1 MISLI
6 VNDREVCTDVA
17 PSTPLIDFLRINQ
30 RELGTKIGC
39 REGDCGACTVLIGE
53 MKDGALVYRSVT
65 SCLMPIINVNG
76 KHVVTIEG
84 INQPEG
90 LGAIQERF
98 LEHGGT
104 QCGFCTPGF
113 LMALTGFAMS
123 DVELNYYN
131 AIASVDGN
139 ICRCTGYKS
148 ITTAIKDI
156 VEQLKKR
163 DKKKPIKWLVN
174 ENFLPEYFATIE
186 EKVKSLSPAVVD
198 EAGATLFVAGGT
210 DLYVE
215 EFDEMITADKIK
227 TLAEREDL
235 KGIVIEGEVVTI
247 GAATTVEEMRNSE
260 MMTKVFPEL
269 ERQSRLISSSHI
281 RNMATVGGNIVNGA
295 PIGDITVTMMAMD
308 ATLHIDNNGLKREV
322 KLKNFYTGYKTAD
335 LKEGEILE
343 FISFELPGKETAFS
357 FEKVSKRTY
366 LDIAVVNSAMRLQL
380 KGDSIDDATFITG
393 GVGATVLSL
402 DKTCEFLKGQ
412 KISNDTFRK
421 ANEIAQSEISPRSRA
436 EYKRLLVKTQLFNH
450 MSKAAPKALSL
461 EALV

>member
-6 VNDREVCTDVA
+6 VNDRLVNTDVA

-30 RELGTKIGC
+30 RQLGTKIGC

-53 MKDGALVYRSVT
+53 MRNGTLVYRSVT

-84 INQPEG
+84 INLPEG
-90 LGAIQERF
+90 LGAIQDAFR
-98 LEHGGT
+98 EHGGT

-123 DVELNYYN
+123 DAEMNYYN

-148 ITTAIKDI
+148 ITSAIKDI
-156 VEQLKKR
+156 VEVLKKR
-163 DKKKPIKWLVN
+163 DKKKTIKWLVK
-174 ENFLPEYFATIE
+174 ENFLPEYFNDIE
-186 EKVKSLSPAVVD
+186 EKVAALKPAEVD
-198 EAGATLFVAGGT
+198 QSGATLFVAGGT

-215 EFDEMITADKIK
+215 EFDEMITASKIK

-235 KGIVIEGEVVTI
+235 KGIKIEGDVVTI
-247 GAATTVEEMRNSE
+247 GAATTVEEFRHSE
-260 MMTKVFPEL
+260 EMKKVFPDL
-269 ERQSRLISSSHI
+269 ERQTRLISSSHI
-281 RNMATVGGNIVNGA
+281 RNMATIGGNIVNGA
-295 PIGDITVTMMAMD
+295 PIGDLTVTMMAMG

-322 KLKNFYTGYKTAD
+322 NLRDFYTGYKKTD

-343 FISFELPGKETAFS
+343 FLSFNLPGKNTHFN

-366 LDIAVVNSAMRLQL
+366 LDIAVVNSAMRLEMD
-380 KGDSIDDATFITG
+380 GDSISEAILVTG
-393 GVGATVLSL
+393 GVGATVRFL
-402 DKTCEFLKGQ
+402 DKTCDFLKGQ
-412 KISNDTFRK
+412 KLSNDTFKK

-450 MSKAAPKALSL
+450 MSKAAPKELTL